1 MSTQRTITIQFD
13 DREYERLLAAARRKG
28 TSPEAL
34 LRFLVHDVLHESEEN
49 DPERRKREALAALD
63 RLAELTRDLPE
74 IDAVQIVRDGRDE
87 LEQRSIF

>member
-1 MSTQRTITIQFD
+1 MSTQRTITIEFD
-13 DREYERLLAAARRKG
+13 DSEYERLEEAARRRG

-34 LRFLVHDVLHESEEN
+34 LRFLVDDALHEAAEN

-74 IDAVQIVRDGRDE
+74 IDAVQIVREGRDE